1 MKQII
6 KKKIN
11 RPKEIKVCLPAEE
24 NKNVKENEHYS
35 IDNSSLFKYKFDK
48 IIKRQIQLISLVL
61 MKNMIVKLNM
71 ILKIKNLL
79 YSIKV
84 GHSYENKFHSYI
96 INKYKKDIRW
106 HN

>member
-1 MKQII
+1 
-6 KKKIN
+6 
-11 RPKEIKVCLPAEE
+11 
-24 NKNVKENEHYS
+24 
-35 IDNSSLFKYKFDK
+35 
-48 IIKRQIQLISLVL
+48 

-96 INKYKKDIRW
+96 INKNKKDIRW